1 MVGLGV
7 AFYMLFGKGAADLLV
22 EQLMHREQVI
32 TRAGAASIDSFLI
45 LAGKSLAL
53 LATTNS
59 DQKDLQKFVEE
70 WKGTPIQG
78 VSVVDSRGVVRLIVN
93 QTGSMIGKGLS
104 ISDREYFPRV
114 QTAKDGKVVI
124 GKAIISRLGQT
135 QGRFIVPLVSAMV
148 DNNGEFTGAL
158 LSSAVIDELTVKY
171 LNPLKMSDKTGI
183 YLLGDDGT
191 VLYSS
196 VGLKTGE
203 NVLDYLHKNPFLGS
217 EVLVKKA
224 ENELKKGE
232 EGKLN
237 LVWPGPG
244 GWQRYLVAYSPIKL
258 EEGKWWYLVM
268 TTPVEDALV
277 FMGPI
282 YVRIV
287 GIFAL
292 VFLGILIYAIQ
303 LAKYFAFKEA
313 QKYEHKLHG
322 IKE

>member
-1 MVGLGV
+1 M
-7 AFYMLFGKGAADLLV
+7 
-22 EQLMHREQVI
+22 
-32 TRAGAASIDSFLI
+32 
-45 LAGKSLAL
+45 
-53 LATTNS
+53 
-59 DQKDLQKFVEE
+59 
-70 WKGTPIQG
+70 
-78 VSVVDSRGVVRLIVN
+78 DSRGVVRLIVN

-104 ISDREYFPRV
+104 ISDSEYFPRV

-191 VLYSS
+191 GLYSS